1 MVICKGSRPFNH
13 RSCPCQREQQKSL
26 KALWAGSGVKLDF
39 NLEQIARI
47 DFFNELYY
55 YQGNKELFKT
65 LRRNN
70 YIYY

>member
-1 MVICKGSRPFNH
+1 MPKGY
-13 RSCPCQREQQKSL
+13 
-26 KALWAGSGVKLDF
+26 V

-65 LRRNN
+65 PRRNN

>member
-1 MVICKGSRPFNH
+1 MPKGY
-13 RSCPCQREQQKSL
+13 
-26 KALWAGSGVKLDF
+26 V

-65 LRRNN
+65 PRRNN
-70 YIYY
+70 YIYYLKCRIEI

>member
-1 MVICKGSRPFNH
+1 MPKGY
-13 RSCPCQREQQKSL
+13 
-26 KALWAGSGVKLDF
+26 V

-55 YQGNKELFKT
+55 YQGNKELLKT
-65 LRRNN
+65 PRRNN